1 MCSKLWL
8 AWLKFFPLPYF
19 EIEYH
24 PFQSLRLGGVALFL
38 RNLARELFRISRE
51 RNRFLI
57 RKKERRG
64 RILEGIVVDKYWWRS
79 GTIPPIMILRENVD
93 SDIVR
98 SKLINFNFNKNRVSF
113 HTPIESMN
121 CRSNFLQKSSPRN
134 IPPRSRTNPSSFNI
148 DITFVISRRESNLA
162 VKKRKK
168 TLFLRSNYEFL
179 GKEQYSFEAETRNAP
194 AQEYRW

>member
-1 MCSKLWL
+1 
-8 AWLKFFPLPYF
+8 
-19 EIEYH
+19 
-24 PFQSLRLGGVALFL
+24 
-38 RNLARELFRISRE
+38 
-51 RNRFLI
+51 
-57 RKKERRG
+57 
-64 RILEGIVVDKYWWRS
+64 
-79 GTIPPIMILRENVD
+79 MILRENVD

-194 AQEYRW
+194 AQEYR